1 MWLQTINK
9 CTILRWY
16 TLKLINSKGIIYMN
30 KLLDC
35 NCSHY
40 KGVVMLLMRFFL
52 AFIFI
57 KAGMGKLPIVAGE
70 GLTNALPLFLVYLVV
85 LFEILGGLFML
96 VGIKYESLTRLGALM
111 IGIVMIGATYMHYG
125 VWGDAFGSKNVMYPL
140 SLLLMCLIFIT
151 DED

>member
-1 MWLQTINK
+1 
-9 CTILRWY
+9 
-16 TLKLINSKGIIYMN
+16 
-30 KLLDC
+30 
-35 NCSHY
+35 
-40 KGVVMLLMRFFL
+40 
-52 AFIFI
+52 
-57 KAGMGKLPIVAGE
+57 MGKLPIVGGE

-111 IGIVMIGATYMHYG
+111 IGIVMIGAAYMHYG
-125 VWGDAFGSKNVMYPL
+125 VSGHDFGSKNVMYPL